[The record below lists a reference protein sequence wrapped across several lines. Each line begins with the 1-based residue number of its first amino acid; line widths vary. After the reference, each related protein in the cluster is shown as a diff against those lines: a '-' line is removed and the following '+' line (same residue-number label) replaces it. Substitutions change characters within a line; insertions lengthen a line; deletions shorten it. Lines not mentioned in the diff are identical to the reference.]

1 MTSSDGYSTG
11 LPTRTSPDNV
21 DKLRGVPWTYGT
33 PIAIDPCESACNRA
47 EMNVKRLSELGLVP
61 HWVSPR
67 HRVDSAVI
75 LVEGH
80 RARAL
85 GVLEGYRLVGLVTRL
100 ELATAS
106 KDAYVETVMSP
117 ARFVAEATWSVR
129 KLAGYMS
136 ENGLDLVPVVEGDRF
151 LGIVSATDLLE
162 ELGRSYDPLTGLA
175 WSDEL
180 RQWGVESLKA
190 GTELTVIFCDL
201 DEFGEYNKRFGH
213 VIGDRVLVQVAA
225 FLQSYVD
232 PARDLLVR
240 YGGDE
245 FVFATLRPRPEA
257 VQLAEEFQS
266 GLLLHDVPTE
276 SGSLMSVG
284 IAGGRRTVERENVHF
299 MATLDNLINTASR
312 ESTLK
317 KREKAQAARPSSQL
331 EGEAQTPGA
340 TPAPIPTAKAPMA
353 VVEVHAD
360 DTQVHGLTTVILSRG
375 DALIS
380 GVQSRSGRSAVESI
394 ALATAKALDRAFPG
408 VRVVVKDVRLIERP
422 GGTRIVE
429 VVGSATHSG
438 VESEISG
445 TCEAGADVF
454 RAVAQ
459 ATLQSVLDLLG

>member
-1 MTSSDGYSTG
+1 
-11 LPTRTSPDNV
+11 
-21 DKLRGVPWTYGT
+21 
-33 PIAIDPCESACNRA
+33 
-47 EMNVKRLSELGLVP
+47 MNVKRLSELGLVP

-117 ARFVAEATWSVR
+117 VRYVAEGQWSVR
-129 KLAGYMS
+129 KVAGFMS
-136 ENGLDLVPVVEGDRF
+136 EHGLDLVPVVEGDRF
-151 LGIVSATDLLE
+151 LGIVSATELLE
-162 ELGRSYDPLTGLA
+162 ELGRSYDPLTGLP

-190 GTELTVIFCDL
+190 GSELTVIFCDL

-213 VIGDRVLVQVAA
+213 VIGDRVLVQVAK
-225 FLQSYVD
+225 FLQSYAD
-232 PARDLLVR
+232 SERDLLVR

-245 FVFATLRPRPEA
+245 FVFATLRPRAEA
-257 VQLAEEFQS
+257 VQLAEELQS
-266 GLLLHDVPTE
+266 GLRLHDVPTE
-276 SGSLMSVG
+276 SSSLMSVG

-317 KREKAQAARPSSQL
+317 KREKAQASQPL
-331 EGEAQTPGA
+331 APDGEGAQAPASGA
-340 TPAPIPTAKAPMA
+340 SPMPTSKAPMA

-394 ALATAKALDRAFPG
+394 ALATAKALERAFPG
-408 VRVVVKDVRLIERP
+408 VRIVAKDVRLIERP
-422 GGTRIVE
+422 GGTRIIE
-429 VVGSATHSG
+429 VIGTVTHAG
-438 VESEISG
+438 VESDISG
-445 TCEAGADVF
+445 TCEAGTDVF

>member
-1 MTSSDGYSTG
+1 M
-11 LPTRTSPDNV
+11 
-21 DKLRGVPWTYGT
+21 
-33 PIAIDPCESACNRA
+33 
-47 EMNVKRLSELGLVP
+47 
-61 HWVSPR
+61 
-67 HRVDSAVI
+67 
-75 LVEGH
+75 
-80 RARAL
+80 
-85 GVLEGYRLVGLVTRL
+85 
-100 ELATAS
+100 
-106 KDAYVETVMSP
+106 
-117 ARFVAEATWSVR
+117 
-129 KLAGYMS
+129 
-136 ENGLDLVPVVEGDRF
+136 
-151 LGIVSATDLLE
+151 E

-317 KREKAQAARPSSQL
+317 KREKAQAARPSAQL

-429 VVGSATHSG
+429 VVGTAAHSG

>member
-1 MTSSDGYSTG
+1 MTSSDGYSIG
-11 LPTRTSPDNV
+11 LPTRTSPCNV
-21 DKLRGVPWTYGT
+21 DKLRGVPWPYGT

-47 EMNVKRLSELGLVP
+47 EINVKRLSELGLVP

-106 KDAYVETVMSP
+106 RDAYVETVMSP
-117 ARFVAEATWSVR
+117 ARFVAEAEWSVR

-136 ENGLDLVPVVEGDRF
+136 EHGLDLVPVVEGDRF

-213 VIGDRVLVQVAA
+213 VIGDRVLVQVAT
-225 FLQSYVD
+225 FLQSYAD

-245 FVFATLRPRPEA
+245 FVFATVRPRSEA
-257 VQLAEEFQS
+257 VRLAEEFQS
-266 GLLLHDVPTE
+266 GLRLHDVPTE
-276 SGSLMSVG
+276 SSSLMSVG

-317 KREKAQAARPSSQL
+317 KREKAQAARSLAQP
-331 EGEAQTPGA
+331 EGEAQA
-340 TPAPIPTAKAPMA
+340 SAAAPAPIPTAKAPMA

-429 VVGSATHSG
+429 VVGTATHSG